1 MGRPKGFNGKCEQYR
16 LRLSQE
22 ENYILKKLAEK
33 EGLSKAEV
41 LRKGLKIFNYLSKN
55 GGIIGYPEIEENDND
70 INGYPKTKVII
81 IGYPKTRSKSSK
93 NTILGLFWTKNGIIV
108 GYPLIQEVTPLL
120 LREKK
125 IKYIKT
131 FATPYRLDNIG
142 YPKTKWRNFMRN
154 SISEVEFICIFADNL
169 SDIMDEV
176 GISQRQLAKKAHI
189 TEAALSRY
197 LNKQRMPNMRTFM
210 NLCYALQCE
219 YSDLLPTYSMVE

>member
-1 MGRPKGFNGKCEQYR
+1 M
-16 LRLSQE
+16 E
-22 ENYILKKLAEK
+22 EL
-33 EGLSKAEV
+33 
-41 LRKGLKIFNYLSKN
+41 
-55 GGIIGYPEIEENDND
+55 
-70 INGYPKTKVII
+70 
-81 IGYPKTRSKSSK
+81 
-93 NTILGLFWTKNGIIV
+93 
-108 GYPLIQEVTPLL
+108 
-120 LREKK
+120 
-125 IKYIKT
+125 
-131 FATPYRLDNIG
+131 
-142 YPKTKWRNFMRN
+142 RN